1 MQNNYSKQVFGKLPG
16 SPANVSKNILLRSFQ
31 ELLEKL
37 FLDTQMDACFKKK
50 KTVLLEKALRY
61 DKSMD
66 VIQKVRHSRKRE
78 EEVDKKGDEKY
89 T

>member
-1 MQNNYSKQVFGKLPG
+1 MCLKIFCWEVF
-16 SPANVSKNILLRSFQ
+16 KNFWRSY
-31 ELLEKL
+31 
-37 FLDTQMDACFKKK
+37 FLIHKWTHALKK